1 MTDPYP
7 VDVEPL
13 DQRPDD
19 LVPEESEPTG
29 KAKGRVISREMV
41 LMLTV
46 PPILI
51 AAIFG
56 AFLWWRQT
64 AELDVVEQNQL
75 NWDVLFQSHWGQVFP
90 SWNPLD
96 WNKPFPSWNPASWYD
111 GPLLQGLIWEHILLT
126 VVSAVIVVAIAVP
139 LGVMLTRR
147 GLNVLAPIVVGVANA
162 GQAAPSVGL
171 IVLLFLWLD
180 GGFWTAVIALSLYGI
195 LPVLRN
201 TIVGIQGV
209 DPTLVEAGRGI
220 GMTGSMTLFKIELPL
235 SIPVI
240 MAGVR
245 TSLVLIAGT
254 ASLGCFI
261 DAGGL
266 GEILQTGITLFR
278 FSLMVTGAVLIALLA
293 LLIEWLG
300 RVLEVVTRPKGI

>member
-1 MTDPYP
+1 MAEMNPAL
-7 VDVEPL
+7 VDEGPAL
-13 DQRPDD
+13 ERGGP
-19 LVPEESEPTG
+19 G
-29 KAKGRVISREMV
+29 ARVITREM
-41 LMLTV
+41 LIMLIV
-46 PPILI
+46 PPILV
-51 AAIFG
+51 AAVFG
-56 AFLWWRQT
+56 CFVWWRQT
-64 AELDVVEQNQL
+64 ATLDSVEAQQLRWSELRTL
-75 NWDVLFQSHWGQVFP
+75 M
-90 SWNPLD
+90 
-96 WNKPFPSWNPASWYD
+96 
-111 GPLLQGLIWEHILLT
+111 WEHVQLT
-126 VVSAVIVVAIAVP
+126 VVAAAIVVVVAVP
-139 LGVMLTRR
+139 LGIMLTRR
-147 GLNVLAPIVVGVANA
+147 GFRAAVPLVVGIANA

-180 GGFWTAVIALSLYGI
+180 GGFWTAIWALSLYGI

-201 TIVGIQGV
+201 TVVGIEGV

-220 GMTGSMTLFKIELPL
+220 GMTGWMTLFKIELPL

-254 ASLGCFI
+254 ASLACFI

-266 GEILQTGITLFR
+266 GEILQTGISLFR

-300 RVLEVVTRPKGI
+300 RILELVTRPKGI

>member
-1 MTDPYP
+1 MTDPSL
-7 VDVEPL
+7 VDVESL
-13 DQRPDD
+13 DQHPDS
-19 LVPEESEPTG
+19 LASEEAEPTG
-29 KAKGRVISREMV
+29 RAKGRVITREMV

-56 AFLWWRQT
+56 GFVWWRQT
-64 AELDVVEQNQL
+64 AKLDIVEQNQL
-75 NWDVLFQSHWGQVFP
+75 NWAVLFQSHWHQVFP

-96 WNKPFPSWNPASWYD
+96 WHKPFPSWNPSSWYD

-126 VVSAVIVVAIAVP
+126 VVSAIIVVLIAVP
-139 LGVMLTRR
+139 LGIMLTRR
-147 GLNVLAPIVVGVANA
+147 GLNVLAPLVVGVANG

-171 IVLLFLWLD
+171 IVLLFLWLQ

-201 TIVGIQGV
+201 TIVGIQSV
-209 DPTLVEAGRGI
+209 DPTLVEAGRGL
-220 GMTGSMTLFKIELPL
+220 GMTNRMTLFKIELPL

-254 ASLGCFI
+254 ASLACFI

-266 GEILQTGITLFR
+266 GEILQTGISLFK
-278 FSLMVTGAVLIALLA
+278 FSLMVTGAVLIACLA
-293 LLIEWLG
+293 LFIEWLG
-300 RVLEVVTRPKGI
+300 RVLELVTRPKGI

>member
-1 MTDPYP
+1 MADPSLA
-7 VDVEPL
+7 VLDEEPA
-13 DQRPDD
+13 
-19 LVPEESEPTG
+19 PERRHT
-29 KAKGRVISREMV
+29 KRVITREMV
-41 LMLTV
+41 IMLIV
-46 PPILI
+46 PPVLV

-56 AFLWWRQT
+56 IFVWWRQT
-64 AELDVVEQNQL
+64 AELDVVEANQL
-75 NWDVLFQSHWGQVFP
+75 QWDLLIDTNFQQVFP
-90 SWNPLD
+90 SWNPTS
-96 WNKPFPSWNPASWYD
+96 WNAPFPSWNPASWYD
-111 GPLLQGLIWEHILLT
+111 GPLVQGLIWEHVLLT
-126 VVSAVIVVAIAVP
+126 TVAAVIVVLVAVP
-139 LGVMLTRR
+139 LGVMLTRG
-147 GLNVLAPIVVGVANA
+147 GLRALSPLVIGIANA

-180 GGFWTAVIALSLYGI
+180 GGFWTAVLALSLYGI

-220 GMTGSMTLFKIELPL
+220 GMTSAMTLFKIELPL

-254 ASLGCFI
+254 ASLACFI
-261 DAGGL
+261 DGGGL
-266 GEILQTGITLFR
+266 GEILQTGITLFK

-300 RVLEVVTRPKGI
+300 RVLELVTRPKGI